1 MPLFDSLNAGSASAQ
16 THRLNKAT
24 NIPTTE
30 ELKYA
35 FEEAKKKKKVI
46 ELPFEHPYNHQ
57 NFIVKVQLGV
67 NTAPPLWSFLKV
79 EGGRAR
85 LIWSRA
91 TVEIMMIQSKVAVDS
106 NYVHEQQVQQNY
118 GYAEEEPP
126 LEEYPE
132 DFNEPP
138 AVAPIIPP
146 SNPFG
151 MLASAPSMFQQPA
164 GSLGG
169 LPGMDQPPPSPP
181 SPFGS
186 LPAAPPPAE
195 IAQPQ
200 TFVPQAQ
207 PMPPNPVPEAGAPS
221 PEPSPAGQWGMPP
234 EQFVAQQQAAAALT
248 GSPFAPPLPT
258 APQPLAAAAP
268 PVPAPMPAQTAAQPM
283 APAAQQPAAVP
294 RPQAMPPQVPPAP
307 QPAVAPQKSV
317 GWGSPS
323 APPLPPAQVPSGGEV
338 TVPAA
343 VPLDWTAGEEA
354 RNVLTDPKTGYLS
367 NSALMFFLMRSW
379 NDHKRD
385 ASPFALV
392 IYEILIQYPDG
403 QVIPLPPEALVPL
416 SPRLS
421 SACGSLDIMT
431 YMNGDFV
438 VLLPSCDRAGMA
450 EFCQRLY
457 SILTET
463 PLLPDAN
470 GKDLAFIS
478 IGGASTETSPEPG
491 VVVAAARQAKE
502 MAKQARST
510 CTMFP

>member
-1 MPLFDSLNAGSASAQ
+1 
-16 THRLNKAT
+16 
-24 NIPTTE
+24 
-30 ELKYA
+30 
-35 FEEAKKKKKVI
+35 
-46 ELPFEHPYNHQ
+46 
-57 NFIVKVQLGV
+57 
-67 NTAPPLWSFLKV
+67 
-79 EGGRAR
+79 
-85 LIWSRA
+85 
-91 TVEIMMIQSKVAVDS
+91 MMIQSKVSVDS
-106 NYVHEQQVQQNY
+106 NYVHQEQVQPTY
-118 GYAEEEPP
+118 DYVEEEPA
-126 LEEYPE
+126 LE
-132 DFNEPP
+132 DFPDDLSEIP
-138 AVAPIIPP
+138 AAPIVPP

-181 SPFGS
+181 TPFGS
-186 LPAAPPPAE
+186 IPTAPPAAQ

-207 PMPPNPVPEAGAPS
+207 PAPPNPEEEPAALMPEAA
-221 PEPSPAGQWGMPP
+221 PAGQWNLPP
-234 EQFVAQQQAAAALT
+234 EQFAAQQQQAAAAPS
-248 GSPFAPPLPT
+248 GIPFAPPLPT
-258 APQPLAAAAP
+258 PPQPPFAGAAP
-268 PVPAPMPAQTAAQPM
+268 PMPAALPPQPVAPPMPAAAQP
-283 APAAQQPAAVP
+283 PAAAP
-294 RPQAMPPQVPPAP
+294 RPQALPPQAPPIPQATAAAP
-307 QPAVAPQKSV
+307 HQSV
-317 GWGSPS
+317 GWGSPG
-323 APPLPPAQVPSGGEV
+323 APLPPPQLPPGGEV
-338 TVPAA
+338 TVPQA
-343 VPLDWTAGEEA
+343 VPLDWTAAEDA
-354 RNVLTDPKTGYLS
+354 RNVLTDPATGHLS

-392 IYEILIQYPDG
+392 IFEILIEYPDG

-421 SACGSLDIMT
+421 SACGTLDLMT

-438 VLLPSCDRAGMA
+438 VLLPSGDRAGMA

-457 SILTET
+457 AVLTET

-470 GKDLAFIS
+470 GKDLAYIS

-491 VVVAAARQAKE
+491 VIVAAARQAKE